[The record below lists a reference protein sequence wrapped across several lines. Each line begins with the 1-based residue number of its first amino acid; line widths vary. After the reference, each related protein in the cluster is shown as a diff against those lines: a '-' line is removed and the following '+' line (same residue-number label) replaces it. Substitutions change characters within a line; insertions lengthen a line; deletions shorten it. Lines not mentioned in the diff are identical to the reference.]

1 MRKRFEQQISLGQT
15 PISEVKIMTKT
26 RDALPALLHA
36 LQKLFITPEY
46 NEKLFSILEDKIL
59 KNKKQTGRT
68 GMDLWWIFVLA
79 EVRLCCDLS
88 YDRLH
93 YMANYD
99 SMLRKIMGVEVNYGI
114 PEKKFEY
121 QNILDNVSLLD
132 DQTVRQINEV
142 IVSFGHEVFKKKD
155 ENQSFLADTSY
166 VLESNVHFPTDYN
179 LLWDSARKCLD
190 VKKYFIKK
198 HKIKGWGK
206 IKSWRKDLK
215 GLMRAVGKASSSGG
229 KNKFD
234 RQYEA
239 ASRYLE
245 KASALLVKVV
255 ESKSGLPI
263 NSLMDLAQLIALEY
277 YIKML
282 EKHIDLVDR
291 RLLQGEIIPHEEK
304 VFSIFETYT
313 EWIKKGKLHP
323 NVELGKR
330 ILVSTDQYNLML
342 DYQVMDEVSDNEVV
356 EELAGRILKKHC
368 VQSWSFDRGFSSK
381 INKELLKEGVRQVI
395 MPKKGK
401 CNKAEKA
408 EESASLFKKLKN
420 QHSAVE
426 SNINELEHRGLNRCP
441 DRGYNNFKR
450 YVGLGVCAY
459 NLKKIGKKLIE
470 IAKEKE
476 IQKRKRLRICA

>member
-46 NEKLFSILEDKIL
+46 NEKLFNILEDKIL
-59 KNKKQTGRT
+59 KGKKKTGRP

-99 SMLRKIMGVEVNYGI
+99 SMLRKIMGVEVNYGM
-114 PEKKFEY
+114 PEKEFGY

-155 ENQSFLADTSY
+155 EAALRLKTDSY
-166 VLESNVHFPTDYN
+166 VFESNVHFPTDYN

-229 KNKFD
+229 KNKYD

-239 ASRYLE
+239 ALRYLE

-255 ESKSGLPI
+255 ESKSDLPI
-263 NSLMDLAQLIALEY
+263 NNPMDLSQLIALEY

-323 NVELGKR
+323 NVELGKK
-330 ILVSTDQYNLML
+330 ILLTTDQYDLML

-356 EELAGRILKKHC
+356 EELAGRILKKHR
-368 VQSWSFDRGFSSK
+368 VQSWSFDKGFSSR
-381 INKELLKEGVRQVI
+381 INKELLKEGVQQVI

-408 EESASLFKKLKN
+408 EESASIFKKLKN

-441 DRGYNNFKR
+441 DRSYNNFKR

-459 NLKKIGKKLIE
+459 NLHKIGKELIK

-476 IQKRKRLRICA
+476 KQERRRLPLCA

>member
-26 RDALPALLHA
+26 RDALPALLHS
-36 LQKLFITPEY
+36 LQKLFITPQY
-46 NEKLFSILEDKIL
+46 NERIFTILEDKIL
-59 KNKKQTGRT
+59 KDKKRTGRP

-99 SMLRKIMGVEVNYGI
+99 SMLRKIMGVEVKYGM
-114 PEKKFEY
+114 PEKEFGY

-142 IVSFGHEVFKKKD
+142 IVSFGHEVFKKKEEAALRLKTD
-155 ENQSFLADTSY
+155 SY

-190 VKKYFIKK
+190 IKKYFTKK
-198 HKIKGWGK
+198 YKIKEWGK
-206 IKSWRKDLK
+206 IKSWRKELK
-215 GLMRAVGKASSSGG
+215 GLMRGVGKASSSGG
-229 KNKFD
+229 KNKYD
-234 RQYEA
+234 RLSEA
-239 ASRYLE
+239 AARYLD
-245 KASALLVKVV
+245 KADTLLEKVV
-255 ESKSGLPI
+255 KSKRDLPI
-263 NSLMDLAQLIALEY
+263 NCPMDLNQLLALEY

-291 RLLQGEIIPHEEK
+291 RLIKGEMIPHEEK
-304 VFSIFETYT
+304 IFSIFETYT
-313 EWIKKGKLHP
+313 EWIKKGKLYP
-323 NVELGKR
+323 DVELGKK
-330 ILVSTDQYNLML
+330 ILVTTDQYNLML
-342 DYQVMDEVSDNEVV
+342 DYQVMDKISDSEVV
-356 EELAGRILKKHC
+356 EELADRILKKLN
-368 VQSWSFDRGFSSK
+368 VQSWSFDKGFSSK
-381 INKELLKEGVRQVI
+381 VNKELLKERVDQVI

-401 CNKAEKA
+401 CNKAERF
-408 EESASLFKKLKN
+408 EESTPIFKKLKN
-420 QHSAVE
+420 RHSAVE

-441 DRGYNNFKR
+441 DRGYDHFKR

-459 NLKKIGKKLIE
+459 NLKKIGKELIK

-476 IQKRKRLRICA
+476 IKERKRLRLCA